1 MDGGAVSLDLL
12 KSMKKQLDGQRE
24 RLRKLD
30 AYWCG
35 DQPLNYIRPD
45 VQSMLRGRLTPLV
58 INWPRVIVSSIEE
71 RLDVEGF
78 RSGGDADER
87 LWSWWQANDLDE
99 WSQLGHIDA
108 MVESHAFASVWADPE
123 RPDRP
128 RIAVESAHQV
138 TARYVPGST
147 RELDVV
153 LKAWR
158 EGDEQTGVDHAVLS
172 DRSDVIERWE
182 RDSRVGEWRLVDTV
196 DNPLTRP
203 PYEPLVNRRGLLRPF
218 GESEL
223 ADVLPVADA
232 VNKLATDMMVSS
244 EFHAM
249 QRRWATGIEVPRE
262 GGAQQRTADEM
273 RAKLADAY
281 PGNPWIGGKDVH
293 FGQFA
298 EASLDNFIN
307 GIKLLTSQIAAIAGL
322 PPHYL
327 GINADNPASAEA
339 IRSAESSLVQ
349 RAKRKQRAFGG
360 SWERV
365 MRLAVDVVDG
375 LGSSEKLDSLETI
388 WRDPATPT
396 PAEKADAAV
405 KLTQGENPIVTVR
418 QAQEDLGYTPQQ
430 IAQMADDRE
439 QAAATAATSDVRARV
454 DMAQQLMDSQG
465 LSQPA
470 AYAAVGLLQAAS
482 QMGPAGGQTAGGAPA
497 A

>member
-1 MDGGAVSLDLL
+1 MGGGLVSLDLL
-12 KSMKKQLDGQRE
+12 KSMKEQLDDHQDELKR
-24 RLRKLD
+24 LD

-58 INWPRVIVSSIEE
+58 INWPRLIVTSIEE

-99 WSQLGHIDA
+99 WSQLGHVDA
-108 MVESHAFASVWADPE
+108 MVEAYAFASVWADDS
-123 RPDRP
+123 RPDIP

-147 RELDVV
+147 RDLDVV

-172 DRSDVIERWE
+172 DRSDAIERWR
-182 RDSRVGEWRLVDTV
+182 RDSRTEDWRLVQTV
-196 DNPLTRP
+196 DNPLRRP
-203 PYEPLVNRRGLLRPF
+203 PYEPLVNRRGLRRPF

-223 ADVLPVADA
+223 SDVLPVADA

-249 QRRWATGIEVPRE
+249 QRRWMTGIETPRE
-262 GGAQQRTADEM
+262 GTAQQRMSDEM
-273 RAKLADAY
+273 KAKLADAY
-281 PGNPWIGGKDVH
+281 PGNPWVGGKDVH

-298 EASLDNFIN
+298 EASLENFIN

-339 IRSAESSLVQ
+339 IRSAEASLVQ

-375 LGSSEKLDSLETI
+375 VGAAEKLDSLETI

-405 KLTQGENPIVTVR
+405 KLTQGDRPIVTVR
-418 QAQEDLGYTPQQ
+418 QAREDLGYTPQQ
-430 IAQMADDRE
+430 IAQMQADED
-439 QAAATAATSDVRARV
+439 QAVADTATADVRARV
-454 DMAQQLMDSQG
+454 ALAEQLMADQG
-465 LSQPA
+465 LSQA
-470 AYAAVGLLQAAS
+470 AAFAAAGMLVAANQISAS
-482 QMGPAGGQTAGGAPA
+482 QTPPTAAGA
-497 A
+497 